1 MSLYYFDASALVKY
15 YVTEPGSTWV
25 RELID
30 QGDPDTG
37 EWLNT
42 VSIAEV
48 SLVEV
53 AAALAV
59 SARTGR
65 LQQKDR
71 DREYRHFMSDV
82 VHRYSSVRVITADF
96 EAAAE
101 LTQRH
106 PLRAYDALQL
116 AVALRYRQV
125 LVYYRVG
132 LTFVSSD
139 ERLLTAAEV
148 EGLATD
154 NPLDHA
160 VPADV
165 AGTGNE
171 K

>member
-1 MSLYYFDASALVKY
+1 MNLYYFDASALVKY

-53 AAALAV
+53 AAALAM

-65 LQQKDR
+65 LRQKDR
-71 DREYRHFMSDV
+71 EREYRHFMSDV

-101 LTQRH
+101 FTQLH

-125 LVYYRVG
+125 LARYRVG
-132 LTFVSSD
+132 LIFVSSD
-139 ERLLTAAEV
+139 ERLLSAAQV